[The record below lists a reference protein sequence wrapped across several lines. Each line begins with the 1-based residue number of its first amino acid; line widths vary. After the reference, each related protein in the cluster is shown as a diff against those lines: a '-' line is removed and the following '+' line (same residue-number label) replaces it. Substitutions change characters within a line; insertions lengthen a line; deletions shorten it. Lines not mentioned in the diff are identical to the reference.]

1 MSNNEFY
8 KSNEYN
14 KTSEY
19 QHFPAEMYLSNN
31 DINFTGIENPNTGQ
45 EITTNNT
52 NTKHNKKTNSSSK
65 SLLNKIFDGIK
76 SIATTAVVAVAS
88 IVATAS
94 ISVAK
99 PDIDLLY
106 FSHGSN
112 YVEYSISA
120 KDINENSDYML
131 VISTTNEKDIE
142 FEITSD
148 GIYENR
154 VDGLKPEWEY
164 KISVIGKDDFLGT
177 ITYFEK
183 KFQTTEINNN
193 TELEQTPTL
202 DIKDV
207 TISGAN
213 TLEITYDFDAK
224 TYNSENINNL
234 LFNISYGDNN
244 NQIVEISYDELVL
257 GKKTLNIS
265 ENISSI
271 TINSSF
277 IFTNNQISKEIVSE
291 EKVFELNNNFE
302 R

>member
-1 MSNNEFY
+1 M
-8 KSNEYN
+8 
-14 KTSEY
+14 
-19 QHFPAEMYLSNN
+19 
-31 DINFTGIENPNTGQ
+31 
-45 EITTNNT
+45 
-52 NTKHNKKTNSSSK
+52 
-65 SLLNKIFDGIK
+65 
-76 SIATTAVVAVAS
+76 
-88 IVATAS
+88 
-94 ISVAK
+94 
-99 PDIDLLY
+99 
-106 FSHGSN
+106 
-112 YVEYSISA
+112 
-120 KDINENSDYML
+120 
-131 VISTTNEKDIE
+131 
-142 FEITSD
+142 
-148 GIYENR
+148 
-154 VDGLKPEWEY
+154 KPEWEY

-224 TYNSENINNL
+224 NYNSENINNL

-277 IFTNNQISKEIVSE
+277 IFTNNQILKEIVSE

-302 R
+302 IKYSIDTYNQYIKLSPIGIFENETYIVVSTSENTESVPYNLFYDIFIPYENSGEITLNYYLSNESGEILSDEQTITVDTTFERVNYNL